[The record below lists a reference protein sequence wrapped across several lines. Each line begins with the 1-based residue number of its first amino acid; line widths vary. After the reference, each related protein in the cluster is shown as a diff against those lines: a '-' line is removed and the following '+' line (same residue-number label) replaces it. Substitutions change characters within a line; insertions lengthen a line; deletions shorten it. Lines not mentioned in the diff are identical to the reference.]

1 MYGELITNRA
11 FQGSNVIFGAV
22 PGLTGSL
29 IVDSENKCVPFGPVL
44 TGWAPIGDVRMSLDI
59 LHPLSDALPTVM
71 QIDIPSNATGE
82 VGFLNYGWWGMD
94 VRPQTY
100 NASFFVLKNAPRDN
114 GNTTTFHL
122 SIRSNLTGETW
133 ASTTVPPFNISTLD
147 YTQVNASIIN
157 TATAPNSNNTFAIT
171 MDAKEVAGETLYFDL
186 ISLFPETF
194 KNRPNGL
201 RKDIAEAFYD
211 MKPRFLRFPGG
222 NNIEGYSVAKRWKW
236 WQTIGPLQDRPGRP
250 GDWNYFNTDGL
261 GLLEYLEWTEDMEIE
276 PVLAVYSGFSLD
288 VWGQSGTS
296 FPPNRMQE
304 IVQEALDELEYAMG
318 DVSTKYGAMRA
329 AHGHPAPFNIKFV
342 EIGNEDWFS
351 TTYPYRWSAM
361 YNGLKAVY
369 PNITYISTAFN
380 EYASLYNISIPAGA
394 WWDTHHYEEPS
405 YFLENFNF
413 YDNWQ
418 SSTNNTDVGVLL
430 GEYSVYQVDTPSGVV
445 NYSNPA
451 DIHVSFPRMLSA
463 IAEGVYALGGERNP
477 GTVKMS
483 SYAPSLMNR
492 NWYNWTPDMISF
504 TANHNETV
512 LSVSYWQQW
521 LFAHYRGT
529 QSLPVTNSVGDF
541 NPLFWASEIDA
552 TTGAVY
558 LKVGLIAILTLSGRA
573 RNFTDFSFQIIN
585 SGNTTLPLTV
595 SLDTA
600 YKGVN
605 GTMLQSDDPNA
616 FNYVNNQTAVVPHP
630 LNLTAGSGYGLPNDN
645 KNGSFMWQVPK
656 FSITVLQFNT

>member
-29 IVDSENKCVPFGPVL
+29 IVDSENECVPFGPVL

-122 SIRSNLTGETW
+122 SIRSNLTSETW

-318 DVSTKYGAMRA
+318 DVSTTYGAMRA

-351 TTYPYRWSAM
+351 TTYRECHPQSR
-361 YNGLKAVY
+361 
-369 PNITYISTAFN
+369 NI
-380 EYASLYNISIPAGA
+380 
-394 WWDTHHYEEPS
+394 
-405 YFLENFNF
+405 
-413 YDNWQ
+413 
-418 SSTNNTDVGVLL
+418 LL
-430 GEYSVYQVDTPSGVV
+430 
-445 NYSNPA
+445 
-451 DIHVSFPRMLSA
+451 I
-463 IAEGVYALGGERNP
+463 
-477 GTVKMS
+477 
-483 SYAPSLMNR
+483 
-492 NWYNWTPDMISF
+492 
-504 TANHNETV
+504 
-512 LSVSYWQQW
+512 
-521 LFAHYRGT
+521 
-529 QSLPVTNSVGDF
+529 
-541 NPLFWASEIDA
+541 
-552 TTGAVY
+552 
-558 LKVGLIAILTLSGRA
+558 
-573 RNFTDFSFQIIN
+573 
-585 SGNTTLPLTV
+585 
-595 SLDTA
+595 
-600 YKGVN
+600 
-605 GTMLQSDDPNA
+605 
-616 FNYVNNQTAVVPHP
+616 
-630 LNLTAGSGYGLPNDN
+630 
-645 KNGSFMWQVPK
+645 
-656 FSITVLQFNT
+656 